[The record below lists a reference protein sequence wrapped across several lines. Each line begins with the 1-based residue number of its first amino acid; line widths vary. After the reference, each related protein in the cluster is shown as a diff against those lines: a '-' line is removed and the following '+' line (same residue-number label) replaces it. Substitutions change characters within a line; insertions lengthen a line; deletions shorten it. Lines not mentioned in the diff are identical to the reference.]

1 MKKLLGCESQ
11 IFNHLNNRISILIGI
26 FFITFYF
33 IFKFLDRDIIESTSI
48 LYRFSNHNYFVV
60 FFYSGIILSIS
71 NLETILKRKI
81 IKISKFTNFIGNLTY
96 STYLWHI
103 PIQII
108 AIGIVEKMN
117 LDPVLVFNR
126 KIPLILYLASVVLF
140 SRLSFLKLE
149 KPTRFYVKKRFEI
162 ED

>member
-1 MKKLLGCESQ
+1 M
-11 IFNHLNNRISILIGI
+11 
-26 FFITFYF
+26 FITFYF

-48 LYRFSNHNYFVV
+48 LYRFSNHNYFVA

>member
-1 MKKLLGCESQ
+1 MA
-11 IFNHLNNRISILIGI
+11 
-26 FFITFYF
+26 
-33 IFKFLDRDIIESTSI
+33 
-48 LYRFSNHNYFVV
+48 

-71 NLETILKRKI
+71 NLEAILKRKI
-81 IKISKFTNFIGNLTY
+81 IKISKLTNLIGNLTY

>member
-1 MKKLLGCESQ
+1 M
-11 IFNHLNNRISILIGI
+11 
-26 FFITFYF
+26 FITFYF
-33 IFKFLDRDIIESTSI
+33 TFKFLDRDIIQSTSI
-48 LYRFSNHNYFVV
+48 LWKFSNHNYFVV

-81 IKISKFTNFIGNLTY
+81 IKISKFTNLIGNLTY

-108 AIGIVEKMN
+108 TIGIVEKMN

-126 KIPLILYLASVVLF
+126 KIMLILYLASVVLF
-140 SRLSFLKLE
+140 ARLSFLKLE
-149 KPTRFYVKKRFEI
+149 KPTRLFFKNKI
-162 ED
+162 